1 MDFNMEKFSFS
12 FFLFVFFFFFFSFTF
27 SFFYEVDDSIHFA
40 CAFHLKFLIL
50 NCKCLTN
57 SLATYWNRGIQ
68 TDVRLKKDIPQYIQN
83 LFITVIVL
91 KEAQEASSKY
101 SLCKTDL
108 SF

>member
-12 FFLFVFFFFFFSFTF
+12 FFLFVFFFFFSFTF

-57 SLATYWNRGIQ
+57 SLATYWNQGIQ
-68 TDVRLKKDIPQYIQN
+68 TDVRLKKDIPPVHTKS
-83 LFITVIVL
+83 FHHSDCPEGGTR
-91 KEAQEASSKY
+91 SKQ
-101 SLCKTDL
+101 
-108 SF
+108 